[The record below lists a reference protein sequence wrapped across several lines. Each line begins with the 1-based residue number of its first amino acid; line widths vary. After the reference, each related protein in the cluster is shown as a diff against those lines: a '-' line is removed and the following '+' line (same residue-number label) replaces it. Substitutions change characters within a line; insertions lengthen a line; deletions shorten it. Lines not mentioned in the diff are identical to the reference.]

1 MELSERLY
9 SITEMVTPG
18 HVVADVGCDHGYVS
32 IYLVEEGII
41 PRAIAM
47 DVGVGPLERAKQHI
61 EEAGLTD
68 YIETRLSDGVRELQ
82 PGEAECLIIAGMGG
96 PLMQRIMEEGRKVL
110 SEMKEFILQPQSEIA
125 EFRHFLQD
133 NGYHIIS
140 ESMVCEEGKYYPMMK
155 AIHGE
160 MHYENEVD
168 FRYGRILLH
177 EENPI
182 LHQFLRKEEQHY
194 VNLLEGLN
202 QSEQTDRV
210 EERRQELEQE
220 LTYTREALGYYQYG
234 ADGFDEDY
242 KLM

>member
-9 SITEMVTPG
+9 SITELVTPG
-18 HVVADVGCDHGYVS
+18 YVVADVGCDHGYVP

-41 PRAIAM
+41 SHAIAM
-47 DVGVGPLERAKQHI
+47 DVGAGPLERAQKHI

-68 YIETRLSDGVRELQ
+68 YIETRLSDGVQELK
-82 PGEAECLIIAGMGG
+82 PGEADCLILAGMGG
-96 PLMQRIMEEGRKVL
+96 PLMQRIMTEGQKIL

-133 NGYHIIS
+133 HGYHIIS
-140 ESMVCEEGKYYPMMK
+140 ESMVCEDGKYYPMMK
-155 AIHGE
+155 VIHGE
-160 MHYENEVD
+160 MHYINEVD

-182 LHQFLRKEEQHY
+182 LNQFLRKEEKNY
-194 VNLLEGLN
+194 VNLLGELER
-202 QSEQTDRV
+202 SKQTERV
-210 EERRQELEQE
+210 EERRGELEQE
-220 LTYTREALGYYQYG
+220 LTYTREALGYYKYG